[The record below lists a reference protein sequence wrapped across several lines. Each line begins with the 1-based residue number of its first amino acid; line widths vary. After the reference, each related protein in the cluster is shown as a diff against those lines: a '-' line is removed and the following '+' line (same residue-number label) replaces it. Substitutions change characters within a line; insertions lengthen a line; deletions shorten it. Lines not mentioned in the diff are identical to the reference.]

1 MTYSAIGERG
11 FAVKIT
17 RNRIYELLRQGKR
30 IDGRDPLSFRPITVK
45 TGVVEKADGSAIVSL
60 GSTKILTGIKVEVGT
75 PYPDRPNEGVFTVN
89 AELLPLAYKTFEAG
103 PPDERAVE
111 LSRVVDRCI
120 RESHAIDLESLVLIR
135 GEKVYMLY
143 IDCYVLDYDG
153 NYFDAAVLSAVAA
166 LATGAIPKYR
176 VVDGRIE
183 KIEGERMPIPL
194 RTVPISVTMG
204 LIKDVLLVDPIPVE
218 ESVLDTS
225 IIVGYTSDS
234 TVAAVQKNTPG
245 LMPASLLRQALETG
259 KLKSQQLREKLLGCL
274 GDAVKK

>member
-259 KLKSQQLREKLLGCL
+259 KLKSQELREKLLGCL

>member
-11 FAVKIT
+11 LAVKIT
-17 RNRIYELLRQGKR
+17 RNRIYELVKQGKR

-45 TGVVEKADGSAIVSL
+45 TGVVDKADGSAIVSL

-75 PYPDRPNEGVFTVN
+75 PYSDRPSEGVFTVN
-89 AELLPLAYKTFEAG
+89 AELLPLAYKSFEAG

-111 LSRVVDRCI
+111 LSRIVDRCI
-120 RESHAIDLESLVLIR
+120 RESRAIDLENLVLIR

-153 NYFDAAVLSAVAA
+153 NYFDAAVLSAVSA
-166 LATGAIPKYR
+166 LITGTLPKYR
-176 VVDGRIE
+176 VVDGKVE
-183 KIEGERMPIPL
+183 KIEGERIPIPL
-194 RTVPISVTMG
+194 RTIPVSVTMG

-245 LMPASLLRQALETG
+245 LMPVPLLRQALETG
-259 KLKSQQLREKLLGCL
+259 KLKSQELREKLLGCL

>member
-1 MTYSAIGERG
+1 MTYSTIGERG
-11 FAVKIT
+11 LAVKIT
-17 RNRIYELLRQGKR
+17 RNRIYELVKQGKR

-75 PYPDRPNEGVFTVN
+75 PYSDRPSEGVFTVN
-89 AELLPLAYKTFEAG
+89 AELLPLAYKSFEAG

-111 LSRVVDRCI
+111 LSRFVDRCI
-120 RESHAIDLESLVLIR
+120 RESRAIDLENLVLIR

-153 NYFDAAVLSAVAA
+153 NYFDAAVLSAVSA
-166 LATGAIPKYR
+166 LITGTLPKYR
-176 VVDGRIE
+176 VVDGKVE
-183 KIEGERMPIPL
+183 KIEGERIPIPL
-194 RTVPISVTMG
+194 RTIPVSVTMG

-245 LMPASLLRQALETG
+245 LMPVPLLRQVLETG
-259 KLKSQQLREKLLGCL
+259 KLKSQELREKLVGCL